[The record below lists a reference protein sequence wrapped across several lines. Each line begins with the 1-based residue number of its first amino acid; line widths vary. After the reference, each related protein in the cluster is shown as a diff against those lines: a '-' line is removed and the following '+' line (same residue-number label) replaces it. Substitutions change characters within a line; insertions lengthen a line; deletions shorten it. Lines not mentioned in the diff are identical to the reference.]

1 MSTPEVLWFHL
12 HREKSMAGLARV
24 RVRLGKG
31 CGYKRRSEGF
41 PEGSVFFLFLIAL
54 TNHIRIA
61 GRKDLRGRGV
71 NFSPQL
77 LRM

>member
-1 MSTPEVLWFHL
+1 MQVSTPEVLWFHL

-31 CGYKRRSEGF
+31 CGYKRRSEG
-41 PEGSVFFLFLIAL
+41 SVFFLFLIAL

-77 LRM
+77 LGI

>member
-31 CGYKRRSEGF
+31 CGYKRRSEG
-41 PEGSVFFLFLIAL
+41 SVFFLFLIAL

-77 LRM
+77 LGI

>member
-31 CGYKRRSEGF
+31 CGYKRLS
-41 PEGSVFFLFLIAL
+41 EGSVFFLFLIAL

-77 LRM
+77 LGI